1 MAATSPITINNNAA
15 VAQTF
20 NPSVAIS
27 GGFEYRNGA
36 STVAAPQT
44 IEITHD
50 MKVAAST
57 SNDRHAVTFKQARA
71 NALASMRTGFVQVT
85 LSVPKDGLTAT
96 DVSDLGAYVRNFL
109 TDANISKILLGQ
121 Y

>member
-1 MAATSPITINNNAA
+1 MAATTSLTINNNAA

-20 NPSVAIS
+20 NPSVAIDK
-27 GGFEYRNGA
+27 GYEYRNGA
-36 STVAAPQT
+36 STVSAPQT

-50 MKVAAST
+50 MKAAASA
-57 SNDRHAVTFKQARA
+57 SNDRHTVVFKQARA
-71 NALASMRTGFVQVT
+71 NASAHMRTGFVQVT

-96 DVSDLGAYVRNFL
+96 DVSDLGAYTRNFL